1 MNMNYVRRVA
11 LILLTI
17 GIFNLFTGCGLIDDI
32 SWKLHE
38 RAIRLAEYAEYDEVE
53 RMISETTELN
63 ERQKYIMAMEIGRT
77 EYSELKDDQKEAAI
91 KIEMLYEYL
100 EEKYPDKE
108 FEYVNFLLDP
118 LGGTLIVRENS
129 DDKHREVGAWMTWDN
144 KLKEYEYEDE
154 YYLMVTASDEY
165 EKLIEKHLKEY
176 NPNAN
181 FFLDIEVKYVDDEN
195 QKVTIKNAGGCI
207 TIIVED
213 MFESEEEAKHYI
225 EGFADWLRKNNN
237 YEGGLLRL
245 IVLDGKTFE
254 AVRGSNSITSF
265 IFDVEITYDIFC
277 EITSDNELRFW

>member
-17 GIFNLFTGCGLIDDI
+17 GIINLFTGCGLIDDI

-38 RAIRLAEYAEYDEVE
+38 RAIRLAEYAENDEVE

-108 FEYVNFLLDP
+108 FEYVNFVLESLSSH
-118 LGGTLIVRENS
+118 LIVKETS
-129 DDKHREVGAWMTWDN
+129 DKKHRSVGATLRWDN
-144 KLKEYEYEDE
+144 KTKSYIYLDN
-154 YYLMVTASDEY
+154 YYLKVTASDEY

-176 NPNAN
+176 NPNAD
-181 FFLDIEVKYVDDEN
+181 FFLDVEVHSVDAEN
-195 QKVTIKNAGGCI
+195 QTVNIENTGGSI
-207 TIIVED
+207 TIVIENVFED
-213 MFESEEEAKHYI
+213 EA
-225 EGFADWLRKNNN
+225 EGREYVADFVDWLLENNAKYGAMIKFIALNKEDFEMATYSN
-237 YEGGLLRL
+237 YLRCFYFENKEAFYFNCKIEEG
-245 IVLDGKTFE
+245 KP
-254 AVRGSNSITSF
+254 
-265 IFDVEITYDIFC
+265 Y
-277 EITSDNELRFW
+277 FW

>member
-38 RAIRLAEYAEYDEVE
+38 RAIRLAEYAENDEVE

-108 FEYVNFLLDP
+108 FEYVNFVLESLSSH
-118 LGGTLIVRENS
+118 LIVKETS
-129 DDKHREVGAWMTWDN
+129 DKKHRSVGATLRWDN
-144 KLKEYEYEDE
+144 KTKSYIYLDN
-154 YYLMVTASDEY
+154 YYLKVTASDEY